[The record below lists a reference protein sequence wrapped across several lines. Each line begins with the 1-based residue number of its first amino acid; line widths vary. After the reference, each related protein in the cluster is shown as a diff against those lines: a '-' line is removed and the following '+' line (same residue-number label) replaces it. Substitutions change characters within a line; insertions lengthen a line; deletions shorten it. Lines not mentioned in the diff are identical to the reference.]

1 MVREVGLTDG
11 VESRDGCLKIVVN
24 PDATH
29 GVVDGRINHHRLLP
43 RAYVIDLE
51 VHVEEVAVTLLYP
64 LMTETLDGIGE
75 VEEHSET
82 GLVDT
87 ESGVTSLLGRTG
99 SHVTRNEVTERR
111 ITTLEIVVTI
121 LLRNL

>member
-11 VESRDGCLKIVVN
+11 VKSRNGCLKIVVN
-24 PDATH
+24 PDAAH
-29 GVVDGRINHHRLLP
+29 CVVDGRIDHHRLLP
-43 RAYVIDLE
+43 RAYIIDLE

-64 LMTETLDGIGE
+64 LMTETLDGVREI
-75 VEEHSET
+75 EEHGET

-87 ESGVTSLLGRTG
+87 ESSVTSLLGRTG

-111 ITTLEIVVTI
+111 VTALEIVVTI